1 LIKFEEARE
10 MTRVYLDHAAAAP
23 LLPEVREAMLPYL
36 GMDFGNP
43 LSLHDWGD
51 APRDAME
58 KARQQVVDLIGAA
71 DPEELIFTSSG
82 TESNNFAIKG
92 LALAQQNKGK
102 HIVISAIE
110 HFSVMNSTKFL
121 EKFGFE
127 VSLVPVDKNGLVD
140 PEKVRQAIRPD
151 TILVSIMHANG
162 EVGTVQPL
170 AEISRITREKK
181 VIFHTD
187 AVATC
192 GTISI
197 NVKELGVDALSLAG
211 NNFYGP
217 RGSAALWLRK
227 GVRILPLLDGGIQE
241 GGRRAGSEDIPAIV
255 GMGQAAEIAASQL
268 TLRLAML
275 TPLRDKLLHGLAS
288 AIPHVIVTGD
298 MVKRLPGHASFC
310 VEFIEGESMLML
322 LNSQGV
328 AVSSG
333 SSCTSRAL
341 KASHVLL
348 AMGYNHEIAQGS
360 LLFTLGIQN
369 KTGDIDH
376 VLNVMPSIV
385 TRLREMSPVYAK
397 FIKASKG
404 G

>member
-1 LIKFEEARE
+1 
-10 MTRVYLDHAAAAP
+10 MTKVYLDHSAAAP
-23 LLPEVREAMLPYL
+23 LLPEVREAIMPYL

-58 KARQQVVDLIGAA
+58 TAREQVAGLIGAA
-71 DPEELIFTSSG
+71 ESEEVIFTSSG

-92 LALAQQNKGK
+92 LALALQSKGK

-110 HFSVMNSTKFL
+110 HFSVMNSAKFM
-121 EKFGFE
+121 EKFGYE

-140 PEKVRQAIRPD
+140 PENVKKAIRPD
-151 TILVSIMHANG
+151 TVLVSIMHANG
-162 EVGTVQPL
+162 EVGTIEPL
-170 AEISRITREKK
+170 AEIAKITREKK
-181 VIFHTD
+181 VVFHTD

-192 GTISI
+192 GTIPV
-197 NVKELGVDALSLAG
+197 NVKELGIDALSLAG
-211 NNFYGP
+211 NPFYGP
-217 RGSAALWLRK
+217 KGSAALWVKR
-227 GVRILPLLDGGIQE
+227 GVRILPLMDGGIQE
-241 GGRRAGSEDIPAIV
+241 GGRRAGTEDVAAIV
-255 GMGQAAEIAASQL
+255 GMGKAAEMAARDLSSRVAQL
-268 TLRLAML
+268 TPIRENLI
-275 TPLRDKLLHGLAS
+275 KGLPA
-288 AIPHVIVTGD
+288 AIPHVVVTGD
-298 MVKRLPGHASFC
+298 LVKRLPGHASFC

-369 KTGDIDH
+369 KSEDISY
-376 VLNVMPSIV
+376 VLKVMPAIV
-385 TRLREMSPVYAK
+385 TRLREMSPVYSK
-397 FIKASKG
+397 FVKANKG

>member
-1 LIKFEEARE
+1 
-10 MTRVYLDHAAAAP
+10 MTKVYLDHSAAAP
-23 LLPEVREAMLPYL
+23 LLPEVREAMMPYL

-58 KARQQVVDLIGAA
+58 AAREQVAGLIGAA
-71 DPEELIFTSSG
+71 EPEEVIFTSSG

-110 HFSVMNSTKFL
+110 HFSVMNSAKFM
-121 EKFGFE
+121 EKFGYE
-127 VSLVPVDKNGLVD
+127 VSLVPVDKDGLVD
-140 PEKVRQAIRPD
+140 PETIRKAIRSD
-151 TILVSIMHANG
+151 TVLVSVMHANG
-162 EVGTVQPL
+162 EVGTIEPL
-170 AEISRITREKK
+170 AEIAKITREKK
-181 VIFHTD
+181 VVFHTD

-192 GTISI
+192 GTIPV
-197 NVKELGVDALSLAG
+197 NVKELGIDALSLAG
-211 NNFYGP
+211 NPFYGP
-217 RGSAALWLRK
+217 KGGAALWVRR
-227 GVRILPLLDGGIQE
+227 GVRILPLMDGGIQE
-241 GGRRAGSEDIPAIV
+241 GGRRAGTEDVAAIV
-255 GMGQAAEIAASQL
+255 GMGKAAEIAARDLSPRVAQL
-268 TLRLAML
+268 T
-275 TPLRDKLLHGLAS
+275 PIRDNLIKGLPAN
-288 AIPHVIVTGD
+288 IPHVVVTGD
-298 MVKRLPGHASFC
+298 LVKRLPGHASFC

-369 KTGDIDH
+369 KAEDISH
-376 VLNVMPSIV
+376 VLNVMPAIV
-385 TRLREMSPVYAK
+385 TRLREMSPVYSK
-397 FIKASKG
+397 FVKANKG